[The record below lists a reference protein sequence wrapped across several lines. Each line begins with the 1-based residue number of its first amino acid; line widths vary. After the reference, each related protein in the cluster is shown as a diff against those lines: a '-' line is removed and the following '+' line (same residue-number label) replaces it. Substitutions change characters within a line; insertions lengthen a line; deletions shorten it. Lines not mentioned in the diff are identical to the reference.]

1 MFLLTNFNLSLS
13 EIVSLVGISVYRIGK
28 ERRQGAWNMNFP
40 VEARETRPR
49 NFRNPKREEMSDTD
63 SSHGS
68 VQRNIRTIAT
78 AGRIPDRR
86 VSPSGGKD
94 RFG

>member
-1 MFLLTNFNLSLS
+1 MEHEFSGRSKRDKTPKFPES
-13 EIVSLVGISVYRIGK
+13 EAGGNVR
-28 ERRQGAWNMNFP
+28 
-40 VEARETRPR
+40 
-49 NFRNPKREEMSDTD
+49 SDTD